1 MTSCKPPPS
10 HPPTEYCTEVLTP
23 KPVLNTT
30 ATLTH
35 KTPLPPGTTR
45 PQALA
50 LLSDHLFFLACDP
63 HMAQHELVPPSAF
76 ATLTPPPS
84 IPDDVQAQIRSSSS
98 SSSSSSKTKSAWKGV
113 EEEKEEEVLPT
124 CYRVTDIVHA
134 IPAGIWDTRVVSVYE
149 FTLIREGVFVRIR
162 SPMGVVMETFW
173 RVGEG
178 EGTEDGRLVLVE
190 DVTIRCSRLLVGI
203 VRGQCEGNWRGI
215 HGKVVERLEGELRG
229 GLEGELK

>member
-1 MTSCKPPPS
+1 MASCKPLLT
-10 HPPTEYCTEVLTP
+10 HPPTHTIILTP
-23 KPVLNTT
+23 KPNHLVLNTT
-30 ATLTH
+30 ATLSHT
-35 KTPLPPGTTR
+35 TPLPPGTTR

-84 IPDDVQAQIRSSSS
+84 IPDDVRAQLRPPPE
-98 SSSSSSKTKSAWKGV
+98 SAGKGV
-113 EEEKEEEVLPT
+113 EGKEEEEVLPT

-149 FTLIREGVFVRIR
+149 FTLIGEGVFVRIR

-173 RVGEG
+173 RVRDGEQGEG
-178 EGTEDGRLVLVE
+178 LVLVE

-215 HGKVVERLEGELRG
+215 HGKVVERLEKE
-229 GLEGELK
+229 LEGEGK